1 MVDGDGGLA
10 KELLRHKTI
19 ETIKL
24 AEMDQAILELRTHLR
39 GIHHGVLDETVSVP
53 LSVKQWMMACAIQT
67 IDLALLDA
75 EQVNAM
81 FALRRQEHS
90 HSYIGYTHRH
100 AMALDYFV
108 CKLVQADA

>member
-1 MVDGDGGLA
+1 
-10 KELLRHKTI
+10 
-19 ETIKL
+19 
-24 AEMDQAILELRTHLR
+24 
-39 GIHHGVLDETVSVP
+39 
-53 LSVKQWMMACAIQT
+53 MACAIQT

>member
-39 GIHHGVLDETVSVP
+39 GIHHGVL
-53 LSVKQWMMACAIQT
+53 A
-67 IDLALLDA
+67 
-75 EQVNAM
+75 
-81 FALRRQEHS
+81 RRCQFR
-90 HSYIGYTHRH
+90 Y
-100 AMALDYFV
+100 L
-108 CKLVQADA
+108 